1 MVPNG
6 LLEGL
11 QFITAKVMLTLCRRE
26 TKVPCSMM
34 IEDIPEVWGKNVR
47 VVCADGY
54 TVVGPYN
61 GYELG
66 CDNDEMRDMLHV
78 LQETPGGVKYVEG
91 VYVDEIE
98 SFEVLDG

>member
-1 MVPNG
+1 
-6 LLEGL
+6 
-11 QFITAKVMLTLCRRE
+11 
-26 TKVPCSMM
+26 MM

-54 TVVGPYN
+54 TVVYN